1 MNDMLTGVRV
11 LDLSR
16 LLPGGYCTQLLAD
29 LGAEV
34 IKVETPLVGDYA
46 RIAPPE
52 FGGDELFK
60 SINRGKKSLAVNFR
74 NPRGREVFLK
84 LVENVDV
91 VFETFRPGLVER
103 WGIDYETVRALNP
116 QVVYCSLT
124 GYGQEGPY
132 RDRAGH
138 DLNYTAVGGLLEFN
152 GAPGGPP
159 IPLGVQV
166 ADMGGAMAAAVA
178 ILSGLVSRAATG
190 QGSYHDVGMMDVVAS
205 WAMPVIGALYFATG
219 KNPGRGTGA
228 LSGGLP
234 CYNVYQAA
242 DGEYLSLGIIE
253 PPLWTTFCKTV
264 DREAW
269 IGRQWETAA
278 IPEVAALFRT
288 RPREAWL
295 DLFEGLEVCL
305 EPLNTFEAMV
315 QHPQVRQRG
324 LVLEGPDG
332 EIKGVKT
339 PVGQGTAWQ
348 APALGKHTHEILTAA
363 GYSEAD
369 LDALEAKRL
378 IRRG

>member
-1 MNDMLTGVRV
+1 MDDMLTGVRI

-74 NPRGREVFLK
+74 NSRGREVFLK
-84 LVENVDV
+84 LVETADV
-91 VFETFRPGLVER
+91 IFETFRPGLVQR
-103 WGIDYETVRALNP
+103 WRIDYETLRALNP
-116 QVVYCSLT
+116 RVVYCSLT
-124 GYGQEGPY
+124 GYGQNGPY

-138 DLNYTAVGGLLEFN
+138 DINYVSVGGLLEFN
-152 GAPGGPP
+152 GVSGGPP
-159 IPLGVQV
+159 IPMGVQV

-178 ILSGLVSRAATG
+178 ILSGLVGRGATG
-190 QGSYHDVGMMDVVAS
+190 QGSYHDVGMMDVAAS
-205 WAMPVIGALYFATG
+205 WAMPVIGALHFGTG
-219 KNPGRGTGA
+219 QAPQRGTGP

-242 DGEYLSLGIIE
+242 DGEYLSLGALE

-264 DREAW
+264 DQEAW
-269 IGRQWETAA
+269 IGRQWEAA
-278 IPEVAALFRT
+278 VIPEVAALFRT
-288 RPREAWL
+288 RSSRAWL

-305 EPLNTFEAMV
+305 EPLNDFEAMV
-315 QHPQVRQRG
+315 QHPQVRERG
-324 LVLEGPDG
+324 LVLTGPGG

-339 PVGQGTAWQ
+339 PVGRGTAWQ
-348 APALGKHTHEILTAA
+348 TPALGEHTDEILAAA
-363 GYSEAD
+363 GFSQAE
-369 LDALEAKRL
+369 LDALEEKRV

>member
-1 MNDMLTGVRV
+1 MRDMLTGVRI

-84 LVENVDV
+84 LVKTADV
-91 VFETFRPGLVER
+91 IFETFRPGLVDR
-103 WGIDYETVRALNP
+103 WKIDYESVRTLNP
-116 QVVYCSLT
+116 RLVYCSLT
-124 GYGQEGPY
+124 GYGQNGPY

-138 DLNYTAVGGLLEFN
+138 DINYVAVGGLLDFN

-159 IPLGVQV
+159 VPYGVQI

-178 ILSGLVSRAATG
+178 ILAGLVGRSATG
-190 QGSYHDVGMMDVVAS
+190 QGSYHDVGMMDVAAS
-205 WAMPVIGALYFATG
+205 WAMPVIGALHFATG
-219 KNPGRGTGA
+219 QNPPRGRGP

-242 DGEYLSLGIIE
+242 DGVYLTLGALE

-264 DREAW
+264 GREDW
-269 IGRQWETAA
+269 IGRQWETTA
-278 IPEVAALFRT
+278 IPDVAALFLQQ
-288 RPREAWL
+288 PSDHWIAA
-295 DLFEGLEVCL
+295 FSGLEVCL
-305 EPLNTFEAMV
+305 EPLNTFAEMV
-315 QHPQVRQRG
+315 QHPQVRERG

-332 EIKGVKT
+332 DVIGVKT
-339 PVGQGTAWQ
+339 PVGQGKAVL
-348 APALGKHTHEILTAA
+348 APALGEHTQEILSAA
-363 GYSEAD
+363 GYSDEA
-369 LDALEAKRL
+369 LAALEAKRV
-378 IRRG
+378 IRRV